1 MPEFAQFR
9 RGCVTEKPEIAEAGA
24 EPAPGVDPAALAVAL
39 GAAGCVRATTLERN
53 WSEKS
58 GLARFSHV

>member
-1 MPEFAQFR
+1 
-9 RGCVTEKPEIAEAGA
+9 VTEKPEIAEAGA